1 MAIKPKR
8 PSRSAADKRDK
19 KAMPNVAT
27 EESRQTK
34 RLAANENES
43 RQTKKLAANENETR
57 ALA

>member
-8 PSRSAADKRDK
+8 PGRSAADERDK
-19 KAMPNVAT
+19 KATPKVAT

-34 RLAANENES
+34 RLAGNENES
-43 RQTKKLAANENETR
+43 RQTKRLAGNENESR

>member
-43 RQTKKLAANENETR
+43 RQTKRLAANENESR
-57 ALA
+57 